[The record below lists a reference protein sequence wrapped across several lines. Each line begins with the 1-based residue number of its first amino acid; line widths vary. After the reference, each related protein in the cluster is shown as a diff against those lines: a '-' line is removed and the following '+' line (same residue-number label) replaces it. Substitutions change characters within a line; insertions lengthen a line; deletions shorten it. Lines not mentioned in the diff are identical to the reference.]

1 MKPVRGSNYID
12 IPLTLDVANS
22 ASYINKVKLTI
33 GYLIIVGII
42 VAAVVLCIVF
52 RTVQVCILCIAA
64 AVIGILLMRYCW
76 FDERRYRRCYRNIA
90 EHNNA
95 YGSDMF
101 WSIYEVSEGKMPICY
116 YKNGQKA
123 LFVAFEK
130 DIKIGADTDA
140 SEDHWDALTAA
151 YRQLAYKKIQ
161 FMHIDYMDS
170 IGKNKRLDA
179 TVDRLLQT
187 PNTELRKL
195 LGITFDYQKQ
205 LLQDSYLTYDVY
217 VFYYNSDDN
226 TFRAD
231 IETILNQMLQ
241 ANYSH
246 YYYMHIDEL
255 RELAKSLYGMP
266 EFSALQATEAV
277 FGDTSIKRKIKV
289 ISYTQNGETVKV
301 HKTREEEAA
310 AAQAQQEA
318 KKQAKHKRMP
328 IQKTVAT
335 KPQEVQK
342 TESALETVTESI
354 TGENV
359 APNVDLKS
367 VTTPTVRTVQR
378 RVPKQVQATPA
389 VNTVVTD
396 NIEDSIDD
404 EQISW

>member
-1 MKPVRGSNYID
+1 MVVDLKPVRGSNYID

-22 ASYINKVKLTI
+22 ASYINKMKLTI
-33 GYLIIVGII
+33 GYLIVVGIVI
-42 VAAVVLCIVF
+42 AALILSVVF
-52 RTVQVCILCIAA
+52 RTVQVFLLCVVAT
-64 AVIGILLMRYCW
+64 VIGIVLMRYCW
-76 FDERRYRRCYRNIA
+76 FDERRYRKCYRNIA

-187 PNTELRKL
+187 PNTELRRL

-205 LLQDSYLTYDVY
+205 LLQDSYLTYDVF
-217 VFYYNSDDN
+217 VFYYNGDDN

-255 RELAKSLYGMP
+255 RELAKSLYGMS

-277 FGDTSIKRKIKV
+277 FGDNSIKKKIKV
-289 ISYTQNGETVKV
+289 ISYTKNGDIVKV
-301 HKTREEEAA
+301 HKTREEELAE
-310 AAQAQQEA
+310 AQAQQEA
-318 KKQAKHKRMP
+318 KKQAKHKRKN
-328 IQKTVAT
+328 IQKVM
-335 KPQEVQK
+335 
-342 TESALETVTESI
+342 TVTEQDKMKTKVG
-354 TGENV
+354 TGTGT
-359 APNVDLKS
+359 KS
-367 VTTPTVRTVQR
+367 ASESGKQKDTKKSTGHTVSR
-378 RVPKQVQATPA
+378 RVAKQAQVVETSDKDSANA
-389 VNTVVTD
+389 VVD
-396 NIEDSIDD
+396 NSDD